1 MPAANSTACDSL
13 TLHTV
18 LLHSSASVLIDAA
31 AIFSSEL
38 DAVEVPPN
46 FQPEIPSSDDVVF
59 NRENL
64 TSE

>member
-1 MPAANSTACDSL
+1 MDDT
-13 TLHTV
+13 
-18 LLHSSASVLIDAA
+18 

-46 FQPEIPSSDDVVF
+46 FRPQIPSSDDVEF
-59 NRENL
+59 NHELEKNL